1 MQYSNLAMRMFC
13 STYGRRCLS
22 ATNRHRLRFSESVS
36 PTYRFLRA
44 HGKPQISGQYLAG
57 FKSSRVKAM
66 AGADED
72 LLTTLKARGLF
83 DNCTDES
90 GLRDALQLP
99 IKIYC
104 GFDPT
109 ADSLH
114 LGNLLGIIILSW
126 FQRAGHQPVILVG
139 GATGSV
145 GDPSGRSQER
155 PLLDE
160 KTLSANVSAI
170 CDSIESILKRNGGHG
185 DTTVLNNYDWFKDIS
200 LLGFLRDTG
209 KFARLGTMLSKDSVR
224 KRLESEDGL
233 SFTEFTYQLLQGY
246 DFHKLNI
253 DYNCILQMG
262 GSDQWGNIICGIDLS
277 RRLAG
282 KELYGLTTP
291 LLTTSSGQK
300 MGKTEDGA
308 IWLNFIS
315 DKDNYSTHPR
325 DFWNYWRDKTE
336 NNDVGK
342 FLKLFTD
349 MPLNEIDEIEK
360 LENEDIEKGKELLA
374 TKITELVHGKDSDW
388 KSKKTIILK
397 KEDFENGY
405 GLLSLLSNDDL
416 GLAKSNS
423 EARRFIQSKAVKL
436 NGELIDD
443 EKYTLTLG
451 SFKKSKEIEISLGKK
466 KKIIIGID

>member
-1 MQYSNLAMRMFC
+1 MSNYK
-13 STYGRRCLS
+13 SD
-22 ATNRHRLRFSESVS
+22 
-36 PTYRFLRA
+36 FLKHINER
-44 HGKPQISGQYLAG
+44 GFIYQISDSDKLDQI
-57 FKSSRVKAM
+57 FSK
-66 AGADED
+66 E
-72 LLTTLKARGLF
+72 
-83 DNCTDES
+83 
-90 GLRDALQLP
+90 
-99 IKIYC
+99 KITAYI
-104 GFDPT
+104 GFDCT
-109 ADSLH
+109 APNLHIGSLMQI
-114 LGNLLGIIILSW
+114 LLLKKLQD
-126 FQRAGHQPVILVG
+126 FGHTPIVLIG
-139 GATGSV
+139 GATSKI
-145 GDPSGRSQER
+145 GDPSLKDKSRKMLSYEDINNNVKGIKKVFEKF
-155 PLLDE
+155 LDINKIKIIDNSKWLE
-160 KTLSANVSAI
+160 
-170 CDSIESILKRNGGHG
+170 E
-185 DTTVLNNYDWFKDIS
+185 LNYID
-200 LLGFLRDTG
+200 FLREIG
-209 KFARLGTMLSKDSVR
+209 SHFSVNRMLSFDSV
-224 KRLESEDGL
+224 KQRLEREQNL
-233 SFTEFTYQLLQGY
+233 SFLEFNYMILQGY

-315 DKDNYSTHPR
+315 DKDDYSTHPR

-349 MPLNEIDEIEK
+349 MPLSEINEIEK

-388 KSKKTIILK
+388 KSKKTIIFK
-397 KEDFENGY
+397 KEDFEKGY

-436 NGELIDD
+436 NDELIDD
-443 EKYTLTLG
+443 EKYTLTLD
-451 SFKKSKEIEISLGKK
+451 SFEKSKEIEISLGKK

>member
-1 MQYSNLAMRMFC
+1 MSNYK
-13 STYGRRCLS
+13 SD
-22 ATNRHRLRFSESVS
+22 
-36 PTYRFLRA
+36 FLKHINER
-44 HGKPQISGQYLAG
+44 GFIYQISDSDRLDQI
-57 FKSSRVKAM
+57 FSK
-66 AGADED
+66 E
-72 LLTTLKARGLF
+72 
-83 DNCTDES
+83 
-90 GLRDALQLP
+90 
-99 IKIYC
+99 KITAYI
-104 GFDPT
+104 GFDCT
-109 ADSLH
+109 APNLHIGSLMQI
-114 LGNLLGIIILSW
+114 LLLKKLQD
-126 FQRAGHQPVILVG
+126 FGHTPIVLIG
-139 GATGSV
+139 GATSKI
-145 GDPSGRSQER
+145 GDPSLKDKSRKMLSYEDINNNIKGIKKVFEKF
-155 PLLDE
+155 LDINKIKIIDNSEWLE
-160 KTLSANVSAI
+160 K
-170 CDSIESILKRNGGHG
+170 
-185 DTTVLNNYDWFKDIS
+185 LNYID
-200 LLGFLRDTG
+200 FLREIG
-209 KFARLGTMLSKDSVR
+209 SHFSVNRMLSFDSV
-224 KRLESEDGL
+224 KLRLEREQNL
-233 SFTEFTYQLLQGY
+233 SFLEFNYMILQGY
-246 DFHKLNI
+246 DFYKLNI
-253 DYNCILQMG
+253 DHNCNLQMG

-315 DKDNYSTHPR
+315 DKDSYSTHPR

-397 KEDFENGY
+397 KEDFESGY

-436 NGELIDD
+436 NDELIDD